1 MIFMYHPV
9 PSPLALLAG
18 VLGLCLCLLPL
29 SLVPVSLAAGSL
41 SEAAPAP
48 SGTRWVKI
56 DLMTADASGDIQPGK
71 PFDLSITIGGVAQ
84 GGVPLVA
91 ICESVLFQ
99 KQVIELE
106 PDNET
111 TVLKGSATMEPI
123 PSGKLSVP
131 PKAARVQVT
140 IARVRKD
147 KFERVLTRVVY
158 VTMGKQEAASEGS
171 DTPLPSSE
179 EPSGGESVSV
189 QEEVQP
195 DALPVSGGQVVEEDL
210 LPMPTPGQGKA
221 YWQQIS
227 YLVSRSWSRTVR
239 HVRHAPTSET
249 VRVKFRLYPS
259 GRVQLIQIEKGSGA
273 REVDE
278 AGIYAVVHA
287 QPFPPFPDNLE
298 SEAVEVHVRM
308 RTGAKTVVR
317 EVQSITNKQAGAPE
331 AGSSKK

>member
-1 MIFMYHPV
+1 MYHPA
-9 PSPLALLAG
+9 PSLRALLAG
-18 VLGLCLCLLPL
+18 VLGLCLSPFTIM
-29 SLVPVSLAAGSL
+29 SVSVAAGSPPEVA
-41 SEAAPAP
+41 SAP

-56 DLMTADASGDIQPGK
+56 DLATTDASGDIQIGK
-71 PFDLSITIGGVAQ
+71 PFDLSIAVGGVTQ
-84 GGVPLVA
+84 GGAPLVA

-99 KQVIELE
+99 KQVVELE
-106 PDNET
+106 PDDVT
-111 TVLKGSATMEPI
+111 MVMKGAATMEPI
-123 PSGKLSVP
+123 PSGKLSVH
-131 PKAARVQVT
+131 PKVARVQVT
-140 IARVRKD
+140 IARVKKD

-158 VTMGKQEAASEGS
+158 VTMGKQDATNEGS
-171 DTPLPSSE
+171 DAPLPSSE
-179 EPSGGESVSV
+179 ESPGGESV
-189 QEEVQP
+189 QDEVQP
-195 DALPVSGGQVVEEDL
+195 DALPVSGGLVVEEDL

-227 YLVSRSWSRTVR
+227 HLVSRSWSRTVR

-298 SEAVEVHVRM
+298 SEAVDVHVRM
-308 RTGAKTVVR
+308 RTGARTAGR
-317 EVQSITNKQAGAPE
+317 EVQSITNKQPGASE
-331 AGSSKK
+331 SGAASSKK

>member
-1 MIFMYHPV
+1 MYHPV
-9 PSPLALLAG
+9 PSSLALLAG
-18 VLGLCLCLLPL
+18 ALGLCLLPL
-29 SLVPVSLAAGSL
+29 SLVPVSLAAGSP

-56 DLMTADASGDIQPGK
+56 DLVTNDASGDIQIGK
-71 PFDLSITIGGVAQ
+71 PLDLSIAVGGMAQ
-84 GGVPLVA
+84 SGAPLAA
-91 ICESVLFQ
+91 ICESILFQ
-99 KQVIELE
+99 KQVIALE
-106 PDNET
+106 PDN
-111 TVLKGSATMEPI
+111 VDMVMKGAATMEPI

-131 PKAARVQVT
+131 PKAARIQVT
-140 IARVRKD
+140 IARVKRD

-158 VTMGKQEAASEGS
+158 VTMGKQEAANEGS
-171 DTPLPSSE
+171 DAPLPSSE
-179 EPSGGESVSV
+179 GSSGGESI

-195 DALPVSGGQVVEEDL
+195 DALPVSGGLVVEEDL
-210 LPMPTPGQGKA
+210 LPLPTPGQGKA

-287 QPFPPFPDNLE
+287 QPFPPFPDDIE
-298 SEAVEVHVRM
+298 SEAVDVHVRM
-308 RTGAKTVVR
+308 RTGAKTGAR
-317 EVQSITNKQAGAPE
+317 EVQSITNKQSGASE
-331 AGSSKK
+331 SGAGSSKK

>member
-1 MIFMYHPV
+1 MYPPV

-18 VLGLCLCLLPL
+18 VLGLCFLPL
-29 SLVPVSLAAGSL
+29 TVMSVSPAAGSL
-41 SEAAPAP
+41 SEASPAP

-56 DLMTADASGDIQPGK
+56 ELATTDASGDIQMGK
-71 PFDLSITIGGVAQ
+71 PFDLSIAVGGVTQ
-84 GGVPLVA
+84 GGAPLVA

-99 KQVIELE
+99 KQMVALE
-106 PDNET
+106 PDN
-111 TVLKGSATMEPI
+111 VDMVMKGSATMEPI

-158 VTMGKQEAASEGS
+158 VTMGKQEAANEGS

-195 DALPVSGGQVVEEDL
+195 DAFPVSGGQVVEEDL

>member
-1 MIFMYHPV
+1 MHHPA

-18 VLGLCLCLLPL
+18 LLGVCLLPL
-29 SLVPVSLAAGSL
+29 SFVSVSLAAGS
-41 SEAAPAP
+41 SSDASSAS

-56 DLMTADASGDIQPGK
+56 DLVTADASGDIQIGK
-71 PFDLSITIGGVAQ
+71 PFDLSIAIGGVTQ
-84 GGVPLVA
+84 GGAPLVA

-99 KQVIELE
+99 RHVVALE
-106 PDNET
+106 PDN
-111 TVLKGSATMEPI
+111 VDMVMKGAATMEPI

-140 IARVRKD
+140 VARVKKD
-147 KFERVLTRVVY
+147 KFERLLTRVVY
-158 VTMGKQEAASEGS
+158 VTLGKQEAANEGS
-171 DTPLPSSE
+171 DAPLPSSE
-179 EPSGGESVSV
+179 ESPGRESV
-189 QEEVQP
+189 QDEVQP
-195 DALPVSGGQVVEEDL
+195 DALPVSGGLVVEEDL
-210 LPMPTPGQGKA
+210 LPMPTPGQGRA

-287 QPFPPFPDNLE
+287 QPFPPFPDNIE
-298 SEAVEVHVRM
+298 SEAVDVHVRM
-308 RTGAKTVVR
+308 RTGAR
-317 EVQSITNKQAGAPE
+317 AGGLEVQSIKNKQADGSQPGAP
-331 AGSSKK
+331 STKK

>member
-1 MIFMYHPV
+1 MYPSV

-18 VLGLCLCLLPL
+18 VLGLCLLPFMVA
-29 SLVPVSLAAGSL
+29 SVSPAAGSL
-41 SEAAPAP
+41 SEAASTP

-56 DLMTADASGDIQPGK
+56 DLETTDASGDIQMGK
-71 PFDLSITIGGVAQ
+71 PFDLSIAVGGVTQ
-84 GGVPLVA
+84 GGAPLVA

-99 KQVIELE
+99 KQMIALE
-106 PDNET
+106 PDN
-111 TVLKGSATMEPI
+111 VDMVMKGSATMEPI

-158 VTMGKQEAASEGS
+158 VTMGKQEAANEGS

-195 DALPVSGGQVVEEDL
+195 DVLPVSGGLVVEEDL
-210 LPMPTPGQGKA
+210 LPMPTPGQDKA

-308 RTGAKTVVR
+308 RTGAKTGAR
-317 EVQSITNKQAGAPE
+317 EVQSIVNKPAGASE
-331 AGSSKK
+331 AGAGSSKK

>member
-1 MIFMYHPV
+1 MYHPA

-18 VLGLCLCLLPL
+18 ALGLCLLPL
-29 SLVPVSLAAGSL
+29 SLVPVSQAAGSP
-41 SEAAPAP
+41 SEASPAP
-48 SGTRWVKI
+48 IGPRWVKI
-56 DLMTADASGDIQPGK
+56 DLATADASGDIQVGK
-71 PFDLSITIGGVAQ
+71 PFDLSIAVGGVTQ

-99 KQVIELE
+99 KHVVALE
-106 PDNET
+106 SDN
-111 TVLKGSATMEPI
+111 VDMVMKGSATMDPI
-123 PSGKLSVP
+123 PAGKLSVP

-140 IARVRKD
+140 IARVKKD

-158 VTMGKQEAASEGS
+158 VTMGKQEAANEGS

-179 EPSGGESVSV
+179 EPSGGESA
-189 QEEVQP
+189 QDEVQP
-195 DALPVSGGQVVEEDL
+195 DALPVSGGLVVEEDL

-227 YLVSRSWSRTVR
+227 HLVSRSWSRTVR

-287 QPFPPFPDNLE
+287 QPFPPFPDSLE
-298 SEAVEVHVRM
+298 SEAVDVHVRM
-308 RTGAKTVVR
+308 RTGAKTGAR

-331 AGSSKK
+331 TGAGSSKK

>member
-1 MIFMYHPV
+1 MYRRA
-9 PSPLALLAG
+9 PSLFALLAG
-18 VLGLCLCLLPL
+18 VLAL
-29 SLVPVSLAAGSL
+29 SLFPLGRASVSLAAGSP
-41 SEAAPAP
+41 SETASAQ

-56 DLMTADASGDIQPGK
+56 DLATTDASGDIQMGK
-71 PFDLSITIGGVAQ
+71 PFDLSIAVGGMAQ
-84 GGVPLVA
+84 GGAPLVA

-99 KQVIELE
+99 RHVVGLE
-106 PDNET
+106 PDD
-111 TVLKGSATMEPI
+111 VPMVMKGAATMEPI
-123 PSGKLSVP
+123 PSGKLSVT

-140 IARVRKD
+140 VARVKKD

-158 VTMGKQEAASEGS
+158 VTLGKQEAVSE
-171 DTPLPSSE
+171 SSE
-179 EPSGGESVSV
+179 APLSSAEEAPGAELA
-189 QEEVQP
+189 QDEVQP
-195 DALPVSGGQVVEEDL
+195 DALPVSGGMVVEEDL
-210 LPMPTPGQGKA
+210 LPMPAPGQGRA

-287 QPFPPFPDNLE
+287 QPFPPFPDNIE
-298 SEAVEVHVRM
+298 SEAVDVHVRM
-308 RTGAKTVVR
+308 RTGAKTGAR
-317 EVQSITNKQAGAPE
+317 DVQSITNKQSGAAESAAGP
-331 AGSSKK
+331 SKK

>member
-1 MIFMYHPV
+1 MRHPA
-9 PSPLALLAG
+9 PSSLALLAG
-18 VLGLCLCLLPL
+18 VLGLCLL
-29 SLVPVSLAAGSL
+29 SLTVAPVVPAAGSS
-41 SEAAPAP
+41 SEASVAP

-56 DLMTADASGDIQPGK
+56 DLVTADASGDIQMGK
-71 PFDLSITIGGVAQ
+71 PFDLSIAIGGVSQ
-84 GGVPLVA
+84 GGAPLVA

-99 KQVIELE
+99 KQVVALE
-106 PDNET
+106 PDSVA
-111 TVLKGSATMEPI
+111 TVMKGAATMEPI
-123 PSGKLSVP
+123 PSGKLTVP

-140 IARVRKD
+140 VARVRKD
-147 KFERVLTRVVY
+147 KFERMLTRVVY
-158 VTMGKQEAASEGS
+158 VTLGKQEAAVESS
-171 DTPLPSSE
+171 DAPLPSSE
-179 EPSGGESVSV
+179 EPPVAEAV

-195 DALPVSGGQVVEEDL
+195 DVLPVSGGLVVEEDL
-210 LPMPTPGQGKA
+210 LPMPAPGQGRA

-298 SEAVEVHVRM
+298 SEAVDVHVRM
-308 RTGAKTVVR
+308 RTGAKTGAR
-317 EVQSITNKQAGAPE
+317 EVQSITNKQAGGAE
-331 AGSSKK
+331 SGAAATKR

>member
-1 MIFMYHPV
+1 MYHPV

-18 VLGLCLCLLPL
+18 VLGLCLLPL
-29 SLVPVSLAAGSL
+29 NVVPVSQAAGSP
-41 SEAAPAP
+41 SEAASAP

-56 DLMTADASGDIQPGK
+56 DLATTDASGDIQMGK
-71 PFDLSITIGGVAQ
+71 PFDLSIAVGGVAQ
-84 GGVPLVA
+84 GGAPLVA

-99 KQVIELE
+99 RHVVALE
-106 PDNET
+106 PDN
-111 TVLKGSATMEPI
+111 VDMVMKGSATMEPI

-140 IARVRKD
+140 IARVKKD

-158 VTMGKQEAASEGS
+158 VTMGKQEAANEGS

-179 EPSGGESVSV
+179 ESSGGESV

-195 DALPVSGGQVVEEDL
+195 DVLPVSGGLVVEEDL

-298 SEAVEVHVRM
+298 SEAVDVHVRM
-308 RTGAKTVVR
+308 RTGAKTGGR
-317 EVQSITNKQAGAPE
+317 EVQSITNKQSGAQEAGA
-331 AGSSKK
+331 ASSKK

>member
-1 MIFMYHPV
+1 MYHPV

-18 VLGLCLCLLPL
+18 VLGLCLLPL
-29 SLVPVSLAAGSL
+29 TVVSVSPAAGSP
-41 SEAAPAP
+41 SEASLAP
-48 SGTRWVKI
+48 SGTRWIKI
-56 DLMTADASGDIQPGK
+56 DLETADASGDIQPGK
-71 PFDLSITIGGVAQ
+71 PFDLSIAVGGVAR
-84 GGVPLVA
+84 GGAPLVA

-99 KQVIELE
+99 RHVVALE
-106 PDNET
+106 SDDGDM
-111 TVLKGSATMEPI
+111 VMKGEATMEPI

-131 PKAARVQVT
+131 PKAARIQVT
-140 IARVRKD
+140 IARVKKD

-158 VTMGKQEAASEGS
+158 VTMGKQEAANEGS

-179 EPSGGESVSV
+179 ESPGVESV
-189 QEEVQP
+189 QEEAQP
-195 DALPVSGGQVVEEDL
+195 DALPISGGLVVEEDL
-210 LPMPTPGQGKA
+210 LPMPAPGQGKA

-239 HVRHAPTSET
+239 HIRHAPTSET

-259 GRVQLIQIEKGSGA
+259 GRVQLIQIEQGSGA

-298 SEAVEVHVRM
+298 TEAVDVHVRM
-308 RTGAKTVVR
+308 RTGAKTGAR
-317 EVQSITNKQAGAPE
+317 EVQSIVNSPAGAPE
-331 AGSSKK
+331 AGLSKK

>member
-1 MIFMYHPV
+1 MRHPA
-9 PSPLALLAG
+9 PSPRALLAG
-18 VLGLCLCLLPL
+18 VLGLCLLPL
-29 SLVPVSLAAGSL
+29 TVVPVGLAAGSP
-41 SEAAPAP
+41 SEASAAP

-56 DLMTADASGDIQPGK
+56 DLITADASGDIQMGK
-71 PFDLSITIGGVAQ
+71 PFDLAIAIGGVAQ
-84 GGVPLVA
+84 GGAPLVA
-91 ICESVLFQ
+91 ICESALFQ
-99 KQVIELE
+99 KQVVALEL
-106 PDNET
+106 DSVA
-111 TVLKGSATMEPI
+111 TVMKGAATMEPI
-123 PSGKLSVP
+123 PSGKLTVP

-140 IARVRKD
+140 VARVKKD

-158 VTMGKQEAASEGS
+158 VTLGKQEAASESS
-171 DTPLPSSE
+171 DAPLPSSE
-179 EPSGGESVSV
+179 EPPVAEAV

-195 DALPVSGGQVVEEDL
+195 DALPVSGGLVVEEDL
-210 LPMPTPGQGKA
+210 LPMPAPGQGRA

-287 QPFPPFPDNLE
+287 QPFPPFPDTIE
-298 SEAVEVHVRM
+298 SEAVDVHVRM
-308 RTGAKTVVR
+308 RTGAKTGSR
-317 EVQSITNKQAGAPE
+317 EVQSITNKQAGGAE
-331 AGSSKK
+331 SGTAASKK

>member
-1 MIFMYHPV
+1 MYHPA

-18 VLGLCLCLLPL
+18 ALSLCLLPF
-29 SLVPVSLAAGSL
+29 SVVPVSLAAGSS
-41 SEAAPAP
+41 SEASSAP
-48 SGTRWVKI
+48 SGMRWVKI
-56 DLMTADASGDIQPGK
+56 DLATVDASGDIPLGK
-71 PFDLSITIGGVAQ
+71 PFDLSIAIGGVAQ
-84 GGVPLVA
+84 RGVPFVA

-99 KQVIELE
+99 KQVVALE
-106 PDNET
+106 SENGDM
-111 TVLKGSATMEPI
+111 VLKGSATMEPI

-140 IARVRKD
+140 IARVKKD

-158 VTMGKQEAASEGS
+158 VTMGKQEAANESS
-171 DTPLPSSE
+171 DAPLPSSDE
-179 EPSGGESVSV
+179 SPGGESV

-195 DALPVSGGQVVEEDL
+195 DVLPVSGGLVVEEDL
-210 LPMPTPGQGKA
+210 LPMPTPGQDRA

-239 HVRHAPTSET
+239 RVRHAPTSET

-287 QPFPPFPDNLE
+287 QPFPPFPDNVE
-298 SEAVEVHVRM
+298 PEAVDVHVRM
-308 RTGAKTVVR
+308 RTGARTGGR
-317 EVQSITNKQAGAPE
+317 EVQSVTNKQAGAPE
-331 AGSSKK
+331 TGSASSKK

>member
-1 MIFMYHPV
+1 
-9 PSPLALLAG
+9 
-18 VLGLCLCLLPL
+18 
-29 SLVPVSLAAGSL
+29 
-41 SEAAPAP
+41 
-48 SGTRWVKI
+48 
-56 DLMTADASGDIQPGK
+56 
-71 PFDLSITIGGVAQ
+71 
-84 GGVPLVA
+84 
-91 ICESVLFQ
+91 
-99 KQVIELE
+99 
-106 PDNET
+106 
-111 TVLKGSATMEPI
+111 
-123 PSGKLSVP
+123 
-131 PKAARVQVT
+131 
-140 IARVRKD
+140 VRKD

-158 VTMGKQEAASEGS
+158 VTMGKQEAANEGS

-195 DALPVSGGQVVEEDL
+195 DVLPVSSGQVVEEDL
-210 LPMPTPGQGKA
+210 LPMPMSGQDKA

-308 RTGAKTVVR
+308 RTGAKTGAR
-317 EVQSITNKQAGAPE
+317 EVQSIVNKPAAALEVG

>member
-1 MIFMYHPV
+1 MYRPA

-18 VLGLCLCLLPL
+18 VLGLCLLPL
-29 SLVPVSLAAGSL
+29 SLVPVNPAAGSP
-41 SEAAPAP
+41 SEASSAP

-56 DLMTADASGDIQPGK
+56 DLATADASGDIQTGK
-71 PFDLSITIGGVAQ
+71 PFDLSIAIGGVAQ

-99 KQVIELE
+99 KQVIALE

-111 TVLKGSATMEPI
+111 RVLQGSATMEPI

-158 VTMGKQEAASEGS
+158 VTLGKQEAANEGS

-179 EPSGGESVSV
+179 EPSGGESV

-195 DALPVSGGQVVEEDL
+195 DALPVSVGEVVEEDL

-273 REVDE
+273 REIDE

-287 QPFPPFPDNLE
+287 QPFPPFPDNIE
-298 SEAVEVHVRM
+298 SEAVDVHVRM
-308 RTGAKTVVR
+308 RTGAKTGAR

>member
-1 MIFMYHPV
+1 MYRPA
-9 PSPLALLAG
+9 PSLLALLAG
-18 VLGLCLCLLPL
+18 VLGLCLLPL
-29 SLVPVSLAAGSL
+29 SVAPVSLAAGSS
-41 SEAAPAP
+41 SEASVAP

-56 DLMTADASGDIQPGK
+56 DLVTADASGDIQMGK
-71 PFDLSITIGGVAQ
+71 PFDLSIAVGGVAQ
-84 GGVPLVA
+84 GSTPLVA

-99 KQVIELE
+99 RQVVPLE
-106 PDNET
+106 PDSVPM
-111 TVLKGSATMEPI
+111 VLKGAATMDPI

-140 IARVRKD
+140 VARMKKD

-158 VTMGKQEAASEGS
+158 VTLGKQEAASEGS
-171 DTPLPSSE
+171 DVPLPSSE
-179 EPSGGESVSV
+179 ESPVAESL
-189 QEEVQP
+189 QDEVQP
-195 DALPVSGGQVVEEDL
+195 DALPVSGGLVVEEDL
-210 LPMPTPGQGKA
+210 LPMPVPGQGKA

-287 QPFPPFPDNLE
+287 QPFPPFPDNIE
-298 SEAVEVHVRM
+298 SEAVDVHVRM
-308 RTGAKTVVR
+308 RTGARTGGR
-317 EVQSITNKQAGAPE
+317 DVQSVTNKQTGGAE
-331 AGSSKK
+331 SGAASSKK

>member
-1 MIFMYHPV
+1 MYHPA
-9 PSPLALLAG
+9 PCPLALLAG
-18 VLGLCLCLLPL
+18 ALSLCLLPF
-29 SLVPVSLAAGSL
+29 SVVPVSLAAGSS
-41 SEAAPAP
+41 SEASSAPI
-48 SGTRWVKI
+48 GTRWVKI
-56 DLMTADASGDIQPGK
+56 DLATVDASGDIPSGK
-71 PFDLSITIGGVAQ
+71 PFDLSIAIGGVAQ
-84 GGVPLVA
+84 RGVPLVA

-99 KQVIELE
+99 KQVVALE
-106 PDNET
+106 PDNGDM
-111 TVLKGSATMEPI
+111 VLKGSATMEPI

-140 IARVRKD
+140 IARVKKD

-158 VTMGKQEAASEGS
+158 VTMGKQEAANEGS
-171 DTPLPSSE
+171 DAPLSSSE
-179 EPSGGESVSV
+179 ESPGGESV

-195 DALPVSGGQVVEEDL
+195 DALPVSGGLVVEEDL
-210 LPMPTPGQGKA
+210 LPLPTPGQDRA

-239 HVRHAPTSET
+239 RVRHAPTSET

-287 QPFPPFPDNLE
+287 QPFPPFPDNVE
-298 SEAVEVHVRM
+298 PEAVDVHVRM
-308 RTGAKTVVR
+308 RTGARTGGR
-317 EVQSITNKQAGAPE
+317 EVQSVTNKQAGAPE
-331 AGSSKK
+331 TGSASSKK